1 MKLNIRGNKVEITE
15 AIKNQVM
22 DKLKKIE
29 IYFENPE
36 EITSH
41 VLIRVN
47 GLNQTIEVTVPT
59 KRFTLRAEETNE
71 DLYAAINLVVDKLE
85 RQIRKNKTRLNRKYK
100 NNEKFEMNMDFSV
113 NEDEIE
119 DNKIVK
125 RKEIEMKPMDEEE
138 AILQMELLGHDF
150 FIFKNMEEETIS
162 VVYKRKNNTYGIIN
176 VK

>member
-1 MKLNIRGNKVEITE
+1 MKLNIRGDKVEITE
-15 AIKNQVM
+15 AIKNQVI
-22 DKLKKIE
+22 DKIKKIDV
-29 IYFENPE
+29 YFENPD

-41 VLIRVN
+41 VLIRMD
-47 GLNQTIEVTVPT
+47 GLKQTIEVTVPT
-59 KRFTLRAEETNE
+59 KRFTLRAEETQD

-100 NNEKFEMNMDFSV
+100 NSEKFEMNIDFSV
-113 NEDEIE
+113 EENEIE

-150 FIFKNMEEETIS
+150 FIFKNVKEDTIS
-162 VVYKRKNNTYGIIN
+162 VIYKRKNNTYGIIN

>member
-1 MKLNIRGNKVEITE
+1 MKLNIRGDKVEITE

-113 NEDEIE
+113 DEDEIE